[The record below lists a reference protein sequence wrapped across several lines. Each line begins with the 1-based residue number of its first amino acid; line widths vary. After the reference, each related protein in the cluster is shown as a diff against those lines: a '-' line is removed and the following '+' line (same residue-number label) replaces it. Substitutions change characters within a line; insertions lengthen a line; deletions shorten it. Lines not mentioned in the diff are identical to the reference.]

1 MTQEMQGQD
10 IEQVRALASL
20 FESSAD
26 ELESSRQQVT
36 AAVFGFDGWG
46 PNVDQMRGEWSD
58 RLAPT
63 LSDIAE
69 ALRSA
74 GDTATRNADAQEGT
88 SNSYDGNPFAGVSTQ
103 GHGSSGD
110 DDGGGPLDWLGDKA
124 GDLWDAGGDALDWTG
139 DKVGDLWDA
148 GTDAVGNVWDAGT
161 NLIGNVWD
169 AGTNLAGNVW
179 DAGTNLAGNIWD
191 AGTNLAGKLWDAG
204 TNAVDWIGDRG
215 SDALDWIG
223 DRASAIGGA
232 WENVG
237 DAAGQYW
244 DATGGAILDGEW
256 PRTTEVIAST
266 VRLGGAVVGAAITGG
281 SLGIFDPKVFDD
293 GDPYADDP
301 RPITQDA
308 KGPNGEPPLTVPTDL
323 ENLTQGVTDSYKAG
337 DGNVR
342 VTTIDS
348 PEGPRVIVS
357 IPGTQPWN
365 PLAGDNPMD
374 VTGNFVT
381 AGGGRSTMTEAVVLA
396 MQNANIP
403 PGAEVMLVGHSQ
415 GGMTVA
421 DLASDSA
428 FVSEYN
434 VTNAVTFGS
443 PIDSNHI
450 DPSVSVLEMQHRS
463 DVVPRLDLGDARY
476 SPLPNVVPFL
486 PGGHNET
493 ANHTTVTMDN
503 PASWYDPMG
512 NHSHEAYSN
521 SIKDSNDPGLA
532 AYEQQLRD
540 NGFLTNDPSSVT
552 GQDIRVG
559 RKH

>member
-10 IEQVRALASL
+10 IEQVRALAGL

-36 AAVFGFDGWG
+36 AAVFGFDGYG

-69 ALRSA
+69 ALREA
-74 GDTATRNADAQEGT
+74 GDKATRNADAQEDT

-103 GHGSSGD
+103 ASGSSGD

-161 NLIGNVWD
+161 NLVGKVWD

-204 TNAVDWIGDRG
+204 TSAVDWIGDRG

-232 WENVG
+232 WENVADSG
-237 DAAGQYW
+237 LQLW

-256 PRTTEVIAST
+256 PRTTEVIASQI
-266 VRLGGAVVGAAITGG
+266 RLGGALLGAGITGA
-281 SLGIFDPKVFDD
+281 SLGMLDPKVFDD
-293 GDPYADDP
+293 GDPTASDPIPVEQP
-301 RPITQDA
+301 RPPA
-308 KGPNGEPPLTVPTDL
+308 NVSELAR
-323 ENLTQGVTDSYKAG
+323 GVTDSYEIR

-342 VTTIDS
+342 ITTVEG
-348 PEGPRVIVS
+348 PNGPRVIVS
-357 IPGTQPWN
+357 VPGTETFN
-365 PLAGDNPMD
+365 PLGTANPMD
-374 VTGNFVT
+374 ATGNLVT
-381 AGGGRSTMTEAVVLA
+381 AGGGRSTMSEGVMLA
-396 MQNANIP
+396 MENANIP
-403 PGAEVMLVGHSQ
+403 PDAEVMMIGHSQ

-421 DLASDSA
+421 DLTSDPA
-428 FVSEYN
+428 FVDQYN
-434 VTNAVTFGS
+434 VTHAVTYGS
-443 PIDSNHI
+443 PIDSAHI
-450 DPSVSVLEMQHRS
+450 DPSVSVLEMQHEH

-476 SPLPNVVPFL
+476 NPFSPNPAL
-486 PGGHNET
+486 PGGHNEVP
-493 ANHTTVTMDN
+493 NHTTVTFDDPGSAFNGLANHDHSENYPNSMA
-503 PASWYDPMG
+503 AST
-512 NHSHEAYSN
+512 
-521 SIKDSNDPGLA
+521 DPGLA
-532 AYEQQLRD
+532 AYEQSLRD
-540 NGFLTNDPSSVT
+540 SGFLVPVNKNGDSLVPISA
-552 GQDIRVG
+552 QDVQIG